1 MFLRMKNIPGG
12 APQGWGA
19 EPPSTATPEAAQS
32 LQTKAT
38 T

>member
-12 APQGWGA
+12 APQGRGA